1 MSWLKAAAAIAPAV
15 LDFFG
20 RRETNRAN
28 AKAAR
33 AAERFSKEETDTAVQ
48 RRKADL
54 EAAGFNPLL
63 AAGQAAGSA
72 SGNVEEIGNEL
83 GNVVNSAQAASLAR
97 QQLAFAKEQLRTQ
110 KAISTKAEA
119 DAKSAGY
126 AESQARINN
135 SVFNSIA
142 AEGNSETGGIG
153 YNNPLYRAMRAGLEN
168 SALAADMSRKSLEE
182 ADARISASKSS
193 ASLVATEN
201 LIKQA
206 EAEFLRQTGTT
217 GSKYFR
223 GLLQL
228 MRVVK

>member
-1 MSWLKAAAAIAPAV
+1 MGWLSTVAQIAPAV
-15 LDFFG
+15 LDFIG

-33 AAERFSKEETDTAVQ
+33 AAERFSKDETDSAVQ

-83 GNVVNSAQAASLAR
+83 GNVVSSAQAASLAR

-135 SVFNSIA
+135 SVFNAIA
-142 AEGNSETGGIG
+142 AEGSGSTSSPI
-153 YNNPLYRAMRAGLEN
+153 YRAMRAGLEN
-168 SALAADMSRKSLEE
+168 SALSADMSRKSMEE

-193 ASLVATEN
+193 ATLVGTEN

-228 MRVVK
+228 MRTFK

>member
-1 MSWLKAAAAIAPAV
+1 MGFWTVASTIAPAV

-33 AAERFSKEETDTAVQ
+33 AAEQFSKQETDTAVQ

-63 AAGQAAGSA
+63 AAGSAAGSA

-83 GNVVNSAQAASLAR
+83 GNVVTSAQAAAQAR
-97 QQLAFAKEQLRTQ
+97 QQLSLMKEQLRTQ
-110 KAISTKAEA
+110 RFVADKAQS
-119 DAKSAGY
+119 DAKTASY
-126 AESQARINN
+126 AENQASINN
-135 SVFNSIA
+135 TVFNSIA
-142 AEGNSETGGIG
+142 AEGTTSSS
-153 YNNPLYRAMRAGLEN
+153 PLYRAMRAGLEN
-168 SALAADMSRKSLEE
+168 SALSADISRKAMEE
-182 ADARISASKSS
+182 ADARISASKSG
-193 ASLVATEN
+193 ASLTGTEN

-228 MRVVK
+228 MRLMK